1 VPTFKFQQE
10 KSEVL
15 GLRQFLETS
24 NRATHMSLVFNIGG
38 ASVFVAGSGFSLRNP
53 SPISNASLFRL
64 WSKGDTESGARNR
77 LSAIHLRCSRPA
89 TRIACQLYGGGEVEG
104 ISGSIDMFPYD
115 FYKQIETQ
123 YGVMTYSVVRRT
135 NEIGIRM
142 ALGSQGGGVLWMVLR
157 ESLLLLGI
165 GVAVGVPATLAA
177 TRLVR
182 SQLYGLSPSDP
193 VTLVTAVVVVT
204 SVTLLAAYL
213 PSRRAMRVDPMVALH
228 YE

>member
-1 VPTFKFQQE
+1 
-10 KSEVL
+10 
-15 GLRQFLETS
+15 
-24 NRATHMSLVFNIGG
+24 
-38 ASVFVAGSGFSLRNP
+38 
-53 SPISNASLFRL
+53 
-64 WSKGDTESGARNR
+64 
-77 LSAIHLRCSRPA
+77 
-89 TRIACQLYGGGEVEG
+89 
-104 ISGSIDMFPYD
+104 MFPYD